1 MFYFKYHTFIHN
13 HKCISL
19 IVISNDLASSFS
31 STCFVVCHNTVC
43 GGHNDFTELTGWK
56 KVHNPLFD
64 VTNTAIKAWG
74 DNTTLVQTA
83 DKVDNDFSTTVIIYE
98 FEVSDVSVLLHG
110 LQKFDDN
117 LGGRTDQNLSLAS
130 LFCVVDVLKSIV
142 QYGHTNHGEIIKEVF
157 YVLVFLNCFCWAI
170 SFSSVS
176 YTASFHFPTLLRA
189 IGMLQ
194 DYNRFDSSCCFF
206 IIHYFILLLLL
217 FFFYYYWLVGR
228 GTKIKYFSNSI
239 TRRTKQDYYKNSI
252 KNTHQFPPLFL

>member
-1 MFYFKYHTFIHN
+1 MNYRGCVQGKRRGRGARSPQYATKESQKLFSSFIFQQKLN
-13 HKCISL
+13 YL
-19 IVISNDLASSFS
+19 IVVSDDFS
-31 STCFVVCHNTVC
+31 SSLSSTGFVVGHDTVR

-157 YVLVFLNCFCWAI
+157 YVLVFLNCFC
-170 SFSSVS
+170 
-176 YTASFHFPTLLRA
+176 
-189 IGMLQ
+189 
-194 DYNRFDSSCCFF
+194 
-206 IIHYFILLLLL
+206 
-217 FFFYYYWLVGR
+217 
-228 GTKIKYFSNSI
+228 
-239 TRRTKQDYYKNSI
+239 
-252 KNTHQFPPLFL
+252 